1 MSFPTYS
8 NENMP
13 KIGETINVRLLD
25 FIRECI
31 NRDSLAKFYKG
42 DFLLDFE
49 SIIETGKGCIIV
61 KPSDC
66 GTYYANCTAKELP
79 TYYGDSVWYIRQS
92 LDWRNKTF
100 PVFEVLVME
109 STGFEQSILE
119 ARAKVTLFEG
129 KIDQDSTLTL
139 SIEQSNKEGEN

>member
-1 MSFPTYS
+1 MAFPYLHS

-13 KIGETINVRLLD
+13 KLGETINVRLLD

-61 KPSDC
+61 KPSEC
-66 GTYYANCTAKELP
+66 GTYYANCTAKDLDK
-79 TYYGDSVWYIRQS
+79 YQGASIRYIRQS

-119 ARAKVTLFEG
+119 TRADVTLFEG
-129 KIDQDSTLTL
+129 KIDQDSILTL
-139 SIEQSNKEGEN
+139 STEESKKEGN